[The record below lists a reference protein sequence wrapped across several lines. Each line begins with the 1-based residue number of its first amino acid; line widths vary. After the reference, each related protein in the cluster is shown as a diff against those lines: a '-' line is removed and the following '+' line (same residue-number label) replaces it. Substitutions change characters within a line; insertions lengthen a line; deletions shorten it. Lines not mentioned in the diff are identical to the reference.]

1 MFKDG
6 KYRFSLGFGCSEKE
20 RRVGEFLERLGNR
33 KSSLIVDVL
42 NEYIDNHPELENSH
56 GKIQVKISTP
66 TPAYSREKI
75 EQIVRELVSE
85 MIANTKTADNTQ
97 NISEGIDA
105 GSLDKNIA
113 MMLDNLDRF

>member
-6 KYRFSLGFGCSEKE
+6 KYRFSLGFGCGEKE

-56 GKIQVKISTP
+56 GKIQIKISTP
-66 TPAYSREKI
+66 PPAYSRDKI
-75 EQIVRELVSE
+75 EKMVRELVSE
-85 MIANTKTADNTQ
+85 MIANTKAADNTQ
-97 NISEGIDA
+97 SISEGIDA
-105 GSLDKNIA
+105 GSLDENIA